1 MPSNTTDKVKQYL
14 TAQSNLA
21 NAKIL
26 IQKINNNCFEHCVQ
40 EPGSSLSGR
49 EQTCLS
55 TCMEK
60 YIEGWNVVSK
70 TYVDRLQKEQA
81 TLGAG
86 MGGLG
91 GAGSL

>member
-1 MPSNTTDKVKQYL
+1 MQD
-14 TAQSNLA
+14 
-21 NAKIL
+21 
-26 IQKINNNCFEHCVQ
+26 
-40 EPGSSLSGR
+40 PGSSLSGK

-91 GAGSL
+91 GAAGFGGGSL

>member
-1 MPSNTTDKVKQYL
+1 M
-14 TAQSNLA
+14 
-21 NAKIL
+21 
-26 IQKINNNCFEHCVQ
+26 Q
-40 EPGSSLSGR
+40 EPGSSLSGK

-91 GAGSL
+91 GAGGFSGGSL